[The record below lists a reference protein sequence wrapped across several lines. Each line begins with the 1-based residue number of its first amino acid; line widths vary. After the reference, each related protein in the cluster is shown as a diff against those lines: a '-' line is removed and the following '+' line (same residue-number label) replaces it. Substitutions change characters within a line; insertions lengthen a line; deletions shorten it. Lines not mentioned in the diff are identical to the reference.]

1 MEKKTIRLQANQFP
15 NPLEEL
21 EAERDRKIEQLKE
34 RFGQEKIVAL
44 LEAGFS
50 KDTVVEY
57 LENNSGRYSTV
68 IQAVKNFLQ
77 AKALLEF
84 HGVQSAEHI
93 AAVLVAPITA
103 ATSDFPKS
111 ISIDDGVYI
120 HGQVDASVT
129 GKIDT

>member
-1 MEKKTIRLQANQFP
+1 MEKKTIRIKANQFP
-15 NPLEEL
+15 NPLEDL

-50 KDTVVEY
+50 KDTVVKY
-57 LENNSGRYSTV
+57 LESNNSNYSTV

-84 HGVQSAEHI
+84 HDVQSAEHI
-93 AAVLVAPITA
+93 AAILVAPITA
-103 ATSDFPKS
+103 ATSDFPSS

-120 HGQVDASVT
+120 NGQVDVT
-129 GKIDT
+129 GKIKTDS